1 MSWAKL
7 IMVVKAKT
15 VVGRNESVDFTRFAQ
30 NVPAK
35 IDTGADSSS
44 VWVSNVRVDRSGV
57 LRFSL
62 FGEGSPFYTGKT
74 LKREQYKVA
83 MVRSASGH
91 EQIRYRTQLSLRLGG
106 KRIRAMFNL
115 SDRSQNKFPVLIG
128 RRTLSRKFIVDV
140 EEAKYTD
147 PDKTITQELN
157 GRLIE
162 DPYNFYKK
170 YYKKS
175 GVSLRRKT

>member
-1 MSWAKL
+1 
-7 IMVVKAKT
+7 MVVKDKT
-15 VVGRNESVDFTRFAQ
+15 VVGRNEKVDFPRFAH

-44 VWVSNVRVDRSGV
+44 VWVSDIRVDKNGV

-83 MVRSASGH
+83 MVRSATGH

-128 RRTLSRKFIVDV
+128 RRTLSGKFIVDV
-140 EEAKYTD
+140 EKSTYND
-147 PDKTITQELN
+147 PDRTVTKELN

-162 DPYNFYKK
+162 NPYDFYKK

>member
-1 MSWAKL
+1 M
-7 IMVVKAKT
+7 
-15 VVGRNESVDFTRFAQ
+15 GRNEKVDFPRFAH

-44 VWVSNVRVDRSGV
+44 VWVSDVRVDKNGV

-62 FGEGSPFYTGKT
+62 FGEGSAFYTGKT
-74 LKREQYKVA
+74 LKRTQYRVA
-83 MVRSASGH
+83 MVRSATGH

-128 RRTLSRKFIVDV
+128 RRTLSGKFIVDV
-140 EEAKYTD
+140 EKSTYND
-147 PDKTITQELN
+147 PEGTVTKELN
-157 GRLIE
+157 GKLIE
-162 DPYNFYKK
+162 SPYDFYKK
-170 YYKKS
+170 YYKKD
-175 GVSLRRKT
+175 GVSLRRKS

>member
-1 MSWAKL
+1 M
-7 IMVVKAKT
+7 MVVKDKI
-15 VVGRNESVDFTRFAQ
+15 VVGRNESVDFARFAR

-44 VWVSNVRVDRSGV
+44 VWVSDVRVDKNGV

-128 RRTLSRKFIVDV
+128 RRTLSGKFIVDV
-140 EEAKYTD
+140 EKAKYTD

-162 DPYNFYKK
+162 DPYTFYKK

-175 GVSLRRKT
+175 GVSLRKKI

>member
-1 MSWAKL
+1 M
-7 IMVVKAKT
+7 T
-15 VVGRNESVDFTRFAQ
+15 VEDKIIVGRNEQVDFARYAH

-44 VWVSNVRVDRSGV
+44 VWVSDVRVDKNGV

-74 LKREQYKVA
+74 LKRERYGVA

-91 EQIRYRTQLSLRLGG
+91 DQIRYKTQLSLRLGG
-106 KRIRAMFNL
+106 KRIRATFNL
-115 SDRSQNKFPVLIG
+115 SDRSLNKFPVLIG
-128 RRTLSRKFIVDV
+128 RRTLSGKFIVDV
-140 EEAKYTD
+140 QKIRYSQSARD
-147 PDKTITQELN
+147 IQQELN
-157 GRLIE
+157 NKLTE
-162 DPYNFYKK
+162 DPYTFYKK

-175 GVSLRRKT
+175 GVSLRRKV

>member
-1 MSWAKL
+1 MD
-7 IMVVKAKT
+7 KT
-15 VVGRNESVDFTRFAQ
+15 DKIVVGRNEMVDFARFAHK
-30 NVPAK
+30 VPAK

-44 VWVSNVRVDRSGV
+44 VWVSDVRVDKNGV

-74 LKREQYKVA
+74 MKREQYRVA
-83 MVRSASGH
+83 LVRSATGH
-91 EQIRYRTQLSLRLGG
+91 VQIRYRTQLSLRLGG

-128 RRTLSRKFIVDV
+128 RRTLSGKFIVDV
-140 EEAKYTD
+140 EKAKYTD
-147 PDKTITQELN
+147 PDRTITQELN

-162 DPYNFYKK
+162 DPYTFYKK

-175 GVSLRRKT
+175 GVSLRKKI

>member
-1 MSWAKL
+1 MAPKDK
-7 IMVVKAKT
+7 II
-15 VVGRNESVDFTRFAQ
+15 VGRNEPVDFARYARK
-30 NVPAK
+30 VPAK

-44 VWVSNVRVDRSGV
+44 VWVSNVRVDKNGV

-62 FGEGSPFYTGKT
+62 FGEGSPFYSGKT
-74 LKREQYKVA
+74 LKREHYKVA

-91 EQIRYRTQLSLRLGG
+91 QQIRYRTQLSLRLGG

-128 RRTLSRKFIVDV
+128 RRTLSGKFIVDV
-140 EEAKYTD
+140 TKSHYTD
-147 PDKTITQELN
+147 PDTTITKELN
-157 GRLIE
+157 GQLSE
-162 DPYNFYKK
+162 DPYMFYKK

-175 GVSLRRKT
+175 GVALRKKL